1 MKKKRNLTK
10 GLSIMIVLLA
20 FGTNA
25 QVSEQLTLDQCLSL
39 AEKNNAAFKATQL
52 QSEIEILN
60 GKANAGLPKTTAN
73 FMYGQYNSFYNK
85 DNNLTVGQTIPFPSA
100 LIKERQLGEINGV
113 KAEVA
118 SFASWKELKLNIQEC
133 YSDICYLNQK
143 RLLLLEQDSLMKALE
158 DRYLIK
164 AELRAATK
172 LDLTMVQSKK
182 KELENVLLRN
192 AQEIKTAEN
201 RLALLIGSDHPVTA
215 ATDNVDVQI
224 PALSDTTQMDLHP
237 SVLHY
242 KVLGESIQTER
253 SVAVARALPDITL
266 GYVNQTLV
274 GSHSVMGIDKNFG
287 PSSRFSAGQIGLEFP
302 LFFGGVKNQVKSL
315 EVRAEQNTLEGNYAY
330 NELITA
336 YNQELAIYANYL
348 ESKALYDENL
358 LPQIEIMHDQSH
370 ELLQTGEVSM
380 IEFLQTRQTITE
392 IELNYTEL
400 NWQINRSI
408 FRLNWFT
415 ETLTR

>member
-1 MKKKRNLTK
+1 
-10 GLSIMIVLLA
+10 
-20 FGTNA
+20 
-25 QVSEQLTLDQCLSL
+25 
-39 AEKNNAAFKATQL
+39 
-52 QSEIEILN
+52 
-60 GKANAGLPKTTAN
+60 
-73 FMYGQYNSFYNK
+73 
-85 DNNLTVGQTIPFPSA
+85 
-100 LIKERQLGEINGV
+100 
-113 KAEVA
+113 
-118 SFASWKELKLNIQEC
+118 
-133 YSDICYLNQK
+133 
-143 RLLLLEQDSLMKALE
+143 MKALE

-172 LDLTMVQSKK
+172 LDLALVQSKK

-201 RLALLIGSDHPVTA
+201 RLELLIGSDHPVTA
-215 ATDNVDVQI
+215 ATDNVLVQM
-224 PALSDTTQMDLHP
+224 PAISDTTQMDLHP

-266 GYVNQTLV
+266 GYVSQTLV
-274 GSHSVMGIDKNFG
+274 GSHSVMGVDKSFG
-287 PSSRFSAGQIGLEFP
+287 PSRRFSAGQIGLEFP

-336 YNQELAIYANYL
+336 YNQELANYANYL

-408 FRLNWFT
+408 FHLNWFT
-415 ETLTR
+415 ETLIR